1 MSKASRSAPATRRP
15 LRSIRGATA
24 IEYGLIASLVVV
36 VMLASLTAFGN
47 SATGMFNNIANRFV
61 SATAR

>member
-1 MSKASRSAPATRRP
+1 MQKASPSTPATRGK

-36 VMLASLTAFGN
+36 VLLVNLTAFGN
-47 SATGMFNNIANRFV
+47 SATGMFNNISNRFAA
-61 SATAR
+61 ATAR

>member
-1 MSKASRSAPATRRP
+1 MPKSIKTASAARRP

-36 VMLASLTAFGN
+36 VMLVNLTAFGN